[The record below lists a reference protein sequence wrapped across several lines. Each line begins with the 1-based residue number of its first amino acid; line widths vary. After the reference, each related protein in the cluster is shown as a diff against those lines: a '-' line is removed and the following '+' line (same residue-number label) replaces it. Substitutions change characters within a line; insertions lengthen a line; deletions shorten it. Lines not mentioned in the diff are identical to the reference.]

1 MHSRFKQSGR
11 TEYAHHLIKNVRE
24 LVGNKLPIS
33 NSLLPLDI
41 LLVVLDKNHKEHL
54 TVKQLFASVPYSHTG
69 LRYHFGRL
77 LKDGWLELDVIQAD
91 RRNRVVMPT
100 QKLLVQFDDLVDQIY
115 ASTNLIEK

>member
-1 MHSRFKQSGR
+1 MQSSFKQPGR

-41 LLVVLDKNHKEHL
+41 LLVVLDKNHNEYL

-69 LRYHFGRL
+69 LRYHFRRL
-77 LKDGWLELDVIQAD
+77 LEDGWLRLDVIKD
-91 RRNRVVMPT
+91 DKRNRVVMPT
-100 QKLLVQFDDLVDQIY
+100 QKLLLQFEDLVDQIY
-115 ASTNLIEK
+115 ASINLTKK